1 MPRTSRRRLI
11 LLSACV
17 LLVAAYAAVG
27 FFVVPRV
34 ARSQIE
40 DFVAGSLHR
49 RMEIGDIRF
58 NPFTLA
64 ADIAELKL
72 SEADGAPLVSFRHL
86 HVNAELAS
94 LWRRAVVLKE
104 VELAA
109 PDVEVIVE
117 RDGTLNLARLAPP
130 TAAPQDQPKPD
141 DAPLRVH
148 IGRFTVE
155 GGRVGL
161 QDRSLEEPFNVVF
174 TPIRFQLIDFRTDVG
189 HSNAYSFSTA
199 SRIGAK
205 FEWSGAFTVQPLG
218 STGTFTM
225 TDLRLAALH
234 EYVDAKLPAEIVS
247 GSLDLRGAYEFALQP
262 LSLDVKLPSIGV
274 RDLVVAE
281 RGVAASAPIAVPEID
296 VQDLALS
303 LGRRDVGVRSIAVRG
318 ARVEEVREPVG
329 SINLSR
335 LAGATGTATTAPSQD
350 APWTVHADAVVL
362 DKAIVGFEDR
372 TTSPAARLRLTPT
385 VTINGWTTAPGAR
398 LKLDAQVGI
407 DGTGLLGVRGDI
419 GVEPLGAALALDLQ
433 KFPLPSVQPY
443 LAQAKAM
450 VLHSGQLGL
459 KGKLDFAPSASRF
472 SGALVID
479 DLRVSDEVIREDL
492 VKLRTLAIT
501 GIRFQERPERLS
513 IERIVAREPYAR
525 VIIGEDGGVNITN
538 ALKPRAGSEPSPA
551 PAAAQTK
558 PLPIAIRTV
567 EVSDGSANFTDH
579 SIQPTF
585 STGIVGLGGEITG
598 LSSAPGSRAKV
609 ALAGRVDEYSP
620 VDLSGE
626 VNVLSADVYTN
637 LALGFRNIELTT
649 FNPYSGKFAGYNI
662 AKGKLSTQMAY
673 RVEDRKLNA
682 QHHIVVDNLEFGDET
697 HSKDAAPIP
706 IKFGVALLKDSR
718 GVIEVDL
725 PVSGTLDDPKFSLA
739 SIIWKGLGGLLTNVV
754 AAPFTALGN
763 LVGGGD
769 ELAFVDFEP
778 GSAALTEP
786 ANGKL
791 HTLAKGLV
799 QRPTLRLSVP
809 MTAVTAADAD
819 VAARQALAAL
829 VPRPGPEASADEG
842 AKQKRIAAL
851 EGVYVARLKSAP
863 AYPAEAKGDAPDL
876 DGRIGWLEAAL
887 LEHLKPASADLEA
900 LGKQRAAAVRD
911 ALLSNQELDPQR
923 VFIVSRPVDA
933 ASDKGR
939 VRMEMKLE

>member
-1 MPRTSRRRLI
+1 
-11 LLSACV
+11 V
-17 LLVAAYAAVG
+17 LLVGAYAVAG
-27 FFVVPRV
+27 FFVVPKV

-40 DFVAGSLHR
+40 DFVAQSLHR
-49 RMEIGDIRF
+49 RIAIGEIRF

-72 SEADGAPLVSFRHL
+72 SEPDGAPLVSFRHL

-104 VELAA
+104 VELSA

-130 TAAPQDQPKPD
+130 SAAPPDRPKAD

-155 GGRVGL
+155 GGRVGV
-161 QDRSLEEPFNVVF
+161 QDRSLAEPFSVVF
-174 TPIRFQLIDFRTDVG
+174 TPIRFELTDFRTDVG
-189 HSNAYSFSTA
+189 HSNAYSFTTS

-205 FEWSGAFTVQPLG
+205 FEWTGAFTVQPLG

-262 LSLDVKLPSIGV
+262 LALELKLPSIGV

-281 RGVAASAPIAVPEID
+281 RGVAASAPVAVPEID

-303 LGRRDVGVRSIAVRG
+303 LARRDVGVRRVEVRG
-318 ARVEEVREPVG
+318 ARIEVVREPDG

-335 LAGATGTATTAPSQD
+335 LAGAGAGTAKPAPSPD
-350 APWTVHADAVVL
+350 APWTVHGDAVVL
-362 DKAIVGFEDR
+362 EKATVGFEDR
-372 TTSPAARLRLTPT
+372 TTSPAARLQLTPA

-398 LKLDAQVGI
+398 IKLDAQVGI
-407 DGTGLLGVRGDI
+407 DGKGLLGVRGDV
-419 GVEPLGAALALDLQ
+419 GLEPLGAALALDLQ
-433 KFPLPSVQPY
+433 KFPLPSIQPY

-450 VLHSGQLGL
+450 VVHSGQLGV
-459 KGKLDFAPSASRF
+459 KGKLDFAPSASNF
-472 SGALVID
+472 SGALRVD
-479 DLRVSDEVIREDL
+479 DLRISDEVIREDL
-492 VKLRTLAIT
+492 VKLRALAIS
-501 GIRFQERPERLS
+501 GIRFQERPQRLS
-513 IERIVAREPYAR
+513 VERIEVREPYAR

-551 PAAAQTK
+551 PAAAETK

-567 EVSDGSANFTDH
+567 QVSDGSANFTDH

-585 STGIVGLGGEITG
+585 STGIVGLGGEING

-626 VNVLSADVYTN
+626 VNLLSADVYTN

-662 AKGKLSTQMAY
+662 ARGKLSTQMAY
-673 RVEDRKLNA
+673 RVENRKLNA

-725 PVSGTLDDPKFSLA
+725 PVSGTLDDPKVSLA
-739 SIIWKGLGGLLTNVV
+739 SIIWKGLGNLLTNVV
-754 AAPFTALGN
+754 AAPFAALGS
-763 LVGGGD
+763 LVGGGED
-769 ELAFVDFEP
+769 LAFVDFQP
-778 GSAALTEP
+778 GSAALSEAATS
-786 ANGKL
+786 KL
-791 HTLAKGLV
+791 QTLAKGLV
-799 QRPTLRLSVP
+799 QRPALRLNVP
-809 MTAVTAADAD
+809 LTVVSAADSD

-829 VPRPGPEASADEG
+829 VPRPGPQAAADEG
-842 AKQKRIAAL
+842 AKQKRVAAL
-851 EGVYVARLKSAP
+851 EDVYVARLKTAP
-863 AYPAEAKGDAPDL
+863 AYPAEAKGAAPDL

-887 LEHLKPASADLEA
+887 LEHLKPAPADLEP

-911 ALLSNQELDPQR
+911 ALLSNPALDPQR

-933 ASDKGR
+933 PSDKGL